1 MTAVEA
7 AVEAAERGARAFAAR
22 RRRDWREYLA
32 DAWLGVYADAAPGF
46 RGAYLGCVDAERT
59 ETGHRAPG
67 SAWRR
72 AVGLGGWAAVA
83 PARESRPTPLAV
95 WCEER
100 PARWGWSWRS
110 RVAVYL
116 HCVEGLPVYEVAGL
130 LGLSPEALERH
141 LNDRL
146 PAWRRRAGAD
156 PGRWPDRYSG
166 AAAVDWDAD

>member
-1 MTAVEA
+1 MT
-7 AVEAAERGARAFAAR
+7 AVEAAERGAKAFAR
-22 RRRDWREYLA
+22 RYGRDWREYLA
-32 DAWLGVYADAAPGF
+32 DAWLGVHADATPHA
-46 RGAYLGCVDAERT
+46 RGAYLGIIDAQRT
-59 ETGHRAPG
+59 ETGHRRGDRAER
-67 SAWRR
+67 AA

-100 PARWGWSWRS
+100 HRRWGWSWRS

-116 HCVEGLPVYEVAGL
+116 HCVEGLPVYEAAAL
-130 LGLSPEALERH
+130 LGLSAEAMEKH

-146 PAWRRRAGAD
+146 PAWRRRAGAA

>member
-1 MTAVEA
+1 MT
-7 AVEAAERGARAFAAR
+7 AVEAAERGAKAFAAR
-22 RRRDWREYLA
+22 RGRGWAWREYLA
-32 DAWLGVYADAAPGF
+32 DAWLGVHADATPHA
-46 RGAYLGCVDAERT
+46 RGAYLGCVDGERAETGWQRRDRAER
-59 ETGHRAPG
+59 A
-67 SAWRR
+67 A
-72 AVGLGGWAAVA
+72 AVGLGAWAAVA
-83 PARESRPTPLAV
+83 PARESRPTPLGV

-116 HCVEGLPVYEVAGL
+116 HCVEGLPVYEAAAL
-130 LGLSPEALERH
+130 LGLSAEAMEKH

-146 PAWRRRAGAD
+146 PAWRRRAGVY

>member
-7 AVEAAERGARAFAAR
+7 AEAGARRFAR
-22 RRRDWREYLA
+22 RRRGRDWREHLS
-32 DAWLGVYADAAPGF
+32 DAWLGVYADAAPHP
-46 RGAYLGCVDAERT
+46 RGAYLGCVDGERAW
-59 ETGHRAPG
+59 TGWKRRDRALR
-67 SAWRR
+67 AA
-72 AVGLGGWAAVA
+72 AVGLGAWAEGA

-116 HCVEGLPVYEVAGL
+116 IAVEGLSLADAAAL
-130 LGLSPEALERH
+130 MGLSEQALSTH

-146 PAWRRRAGAD
+146 PAWRRRPK
-156 PGRWPDRYSG
+156 PGRHGP
-166 AAAVDWDAD
+166 APAVTV

>member
-1 MTAVEA
+1 MTDLDQKEQEHVRMALRYLYRNLGGWA
-7 AVEAAERGARAFAAR
+7 ALSKA
-22 RRRDWREYLA
+22 L
-32 DAWLGVYADAAPGF
+32 
-46 RGAYLGCVDAERT
+46 
-59 ETGHRAPG
+59 
-67 SAWRR
+67 
-72 AVGLGGWAAVA
+72 GWAAVA

-100 PARWGWSWRS
+100 HRRWGWSWRS

-116 HCVEGLPVYEVAGL
+116 HAVEGLPVYEVAGL
-130 LGLSPEALERH
+130 LGLSAEAMEKH

-146 PAWRRRAGAD
+146 PAWRRRAGVY